1 VIRTEFGRRAKQL
14 LQEAGADVLYRES
27 PIDHAI
33 DPRFVLELR
42 AWLTDVVGAA
52 VH

>member
-1 VIRTEFGRRAKQL
+1 MIGVEFARKAKEL
-14 LQEAGADVLYRES
+14 LEDAGADVVYRES
-27 PIDHAI
+27 PIGHSI

-42 AWLTDVVGAA
+42 AWVTDVVGAA